1 MALLPYS
8 RTAEILER
16 GREAA
21 DHFGLHQPDWAAVRS
36 AVEQPGLRS
45 RTLAAALRLLSA
57 TRELDDPGIVRIH
70 ERLRT
75 AFRAEARL
83 ARWGRWYA
91 VAVLRHRNSDVSS
104 NTELHRYMVRL
115 ERYGVLLLTDR
126 RPEGIAGFAR
136 LSVGLIHHLISGAD
150 LPR

>member
-1 MALLPYS
+1 MAALPFN
-8 RTAEILER
+8 RTAEAIER
-16 GREAA
+16 GRAAA

-45 RTLAAALRLLSA
+45 RSLAAALRLLA
-57 TRELDDPGIVRIH
+57 AARELDDPGFARIH

-83 ARWGRWYA
+83 VRWVRWYA
-91 VAVLRHRNSDVSS
+91 VAVLRHGHSGVSS
-104 NTELHRYMVRL
+104 NTELHRYLVRL
-115 ERYGVLLLTDR
+115 ERYGLLLLTDR
-126 RPEGIAGFAR
+126 RPEGVAGFAR
-136 LSVGLIHHLISGAD
+136 LSLGLIHHLISGTD